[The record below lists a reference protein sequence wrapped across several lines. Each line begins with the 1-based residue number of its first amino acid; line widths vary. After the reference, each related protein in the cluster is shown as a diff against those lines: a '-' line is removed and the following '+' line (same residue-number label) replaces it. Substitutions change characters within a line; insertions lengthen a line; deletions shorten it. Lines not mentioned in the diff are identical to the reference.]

1 MQAFIEIIPSRKH
14 QNIHIFI
21 SSGSLPPASLSCS
34 FRPALPSDSHAFTT
48 RSEIKIKKRPLL
60 YGRKWPTVM
69 ANGETKDCALS
80 GNALIFK
87 YVPAVNRLHIVL
99 SVNNLSAS
107 PVQSNANLCEDRNF
121 SAFFS
126 KLIFIFANNNNDHN
140 NG

>member
-1 MQAFIEIIPSRKH
+1 
-14 QNIHIFI
+14 
-21 SSGSLPPASLSCS
+21 
-34 FRPALPSDSHAFTT
+34 
-48 RSEIKIKKRPLL
+48 
-60 YGRKWPTVM
+60 M

-80 GNALIFK
+80 GNALIFR